1 MCSVVMRQ
9 GYGEGVSPFLP
20 CPLSR
25 SSSFPAPF
33 PLPSRLRPR
42 LLHSLHLFLSTSL
55 TLPRLAPAQ
64 ASAGSPSTCRRA
76 RTPRSRLA
84 RPPTPPSASLCP
96 SSPSRYSPLFPSFGP
111 TFLPPFPVRSS
122 PSLAPP
128 LALATSSSPVRPPP
142 REKHVCAPPRCLSSV
157 LASERARQREEEREG
172 ALSGCARTRT
182 RERERNDGMHEGA
195 SARGGAYRHTEGGGA
210 QTATDCWID
219 RELEGEGERQR
230 ARGGGEGF

>member
-157 LASERARQREEEREG
+157 LASERASERE
-172 ALSGCARTRT
+172 RK
-182 RERERNDGMHEGA
+182 RERERSRVARERGRG
-195 SARGGAYRHTEGGGA
+195 SARGT
-210 QTATDCWID
+210 TACT
-219 RELEGEGERQR
+219 RGR
-230 ARGGGEGF
+230 ARGG